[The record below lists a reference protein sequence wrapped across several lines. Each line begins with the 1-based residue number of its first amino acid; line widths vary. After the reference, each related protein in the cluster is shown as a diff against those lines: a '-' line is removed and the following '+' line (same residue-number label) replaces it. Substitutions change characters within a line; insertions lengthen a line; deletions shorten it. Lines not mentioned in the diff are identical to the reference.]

1 MNGCHLGLVRLE
13 GQVRWA
19 CDAQSKLSLS
29 RGCSWSCVLPVKSTF
44 RVRRLRSSCGV
55 RHPPRPPPR
64 RHGRPPSPQC
74 WLSAERGSEGQSLS
88 LGISLSGG
96 DRMKFFCGARSCA
109 FNHLTAISRLP
120 PLPQVLVRQR
130 AVHETAPSSSPSSQ
144 QAGGGVGWCPQGVWA
159 P

>member
-1 MNGCHLGLVRLE
+1 MPRANCPLAVGVPGA
-13 GQVRWA
+13 A
-19 CDAQSKLSLS
+19 CCLLS
-29 RGCSWSCVLPVKSTF
+29 RHSESGDCAPAAGCGT
-44 RVRRLRSSCGV
+44 
-55 RHPPRPPPR
+55 PPRPPPR